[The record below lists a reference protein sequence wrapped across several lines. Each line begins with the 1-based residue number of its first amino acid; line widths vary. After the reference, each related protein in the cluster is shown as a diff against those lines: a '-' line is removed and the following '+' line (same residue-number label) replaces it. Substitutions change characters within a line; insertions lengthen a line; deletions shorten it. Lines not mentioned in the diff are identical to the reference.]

1 MVGEGAKGFIFEPGG
16 IGGIFK
22 SNRLRVPT
30 FQREYAWEVEQVDQL
45 FGDFNRAKTDHTDH
59 FLGTIVTIAKGP
71 HEPLEIVD
79 GQQRLTT
86 TALLIAAIRE
96 VMSEIGQSAK
106 VIESISND
114 YLSSFDRK
122 AGGPVPKL
130 TLNIDDNEFFA
141 GIVAGTLLEPTRE
154 SHARLLAAH
163 KRAKAFIKRIAAT
176 FSEADRPT
184 ALNDWLE
191 FIEHEASVILVKTDH
206 AAKAFRMFETLNDR
220 GLKTSQADLVKS
232 YLFGEANKRIGEA
245 QSRWSSMKDNLEEID
260 DDDRAINF
268 LRHAIIATRQFV
280 RAEEIYSTIQNSVR
294 GEHNAAGFLSALES
308 MSRTYVATFQ
318 PSADYWRGYAAS
330 TARALKVFNRFDLK
344 PIRPLVLALALK
356 FDVQEFDAALKL
368 LVSLSV
374 RLVVASRTRS
384 GTLEQTFAT
393 AALSV
398 YEGRIISTSSLK
410 TALNS
415 VVIGDV
421 DFKKEFAN
429 ARVSKA
435 ELARYYLGALEAANA
450 ADSEPWYVLNDD
462 PTIITLEH
470 VMPQNTD
477 SSWAIDEDT
486 HKSYLKRIGNLC
498 LLQKSGNEAAAN
510 KPFVEKKTA
519 FASASPV
526 ITSMIAD
533 YDTWGPTEIEARQIR
548 LADLA
553 VKAWPV

>member
-1 MVGEGAKGFIFEPGG
+1 
-16 IGGIFK
+16 
-22 SNRLRVPT
+22 
-30 FQREYAWEVEQVDQL
+30 
-45 FGDFNRAKTDHTDH
+45 
-59 FLGTIVTIAKGP
+59 
-71 HEPLEIVD
+71 
-79 GQQRLTT
+79 
-86 TALLIAAIRE
+86 
-96 VMSEIGQSAK
+96 
-106 VIESISND
+106 
-114 YLSSFDRK
+114 
-122 AGGPVPKL
+122 
-130 TLNIDDNEFFA
+130 
-141 GIVAGTLLEPTRE
+141 
-154 SHARLLAAH
+154 
-163 KRAKAFIKRIAAT
+163 
-176 FSEADRPT
+176 
-184 ALNDWLE
+184 
-191 FIEHEASVILVKTDH
+191 
-206 AAKAFRMFETLNDR
+206 
-220 GLKTSQADLVKS
+220 
-232 YLFGEANKRIGEA
+232 
-245 QSRWSSMKDNLEEID
+245 
-260 DDDRAINF
+260 
-268 LRHAIIATRQFV
+268 
-280 RAEEIYSTIQNSVR
+280 
-294 GEHNAAGFLSALES
+294 
-308 MSRTYVATFQ
+308 
-318 PSADYWRGYAAS
+318 
-330 TARALKVFNRFDLK
+330 
-344 PIRPLVLALALK
+344 VLALALK

-429 ARVSKA
+429 ARVSKP

-470 VMPQNTD
+470 VMPQNAD